1 MVILSTT
8 INLDNNYVIK
18 VIDNINE
25 IPKETVDIINLKLSN
40 LLEKKEII
48 LKIDFSKIKPDEYK
62 KKDIEFLEL
71 K

>member
-25 IPKETVDIINLKLSN
+25 IPKETVDIINLKLS
-40 LLEKKEII
+40 K
-48 LKIDFSKIKPDEYK
+48 FSDV
-62 KKDIEFLEL
+62 
-71 K
+71 